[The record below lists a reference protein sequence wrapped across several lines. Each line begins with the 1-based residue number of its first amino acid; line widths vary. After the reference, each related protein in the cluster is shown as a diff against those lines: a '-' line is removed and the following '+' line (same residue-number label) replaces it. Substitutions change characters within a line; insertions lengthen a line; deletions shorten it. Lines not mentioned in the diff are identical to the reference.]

1 MSEYSLKAI
10 SNSMLVACVSFASIL
25 REKFSVSQLFM
36 AFYKFGGVVTKV
48 DYLSTHIAVCSVVIY
63 NHIYHNTSLSH
74 SLQPVSA
81 LHHESHD
88 LSHRPVMVSNVL
100 NINYRK

>member
-48 DYLSTHIAVCSVVIY
+48 DYITVCNVVIY